1 MSILRN
7 IEKFNTHS
15 MSDDTILSVVTG
27 RDMLIQNLSAIIQEN
42 IKHPDTIQ
50 HVVLIGPRGMGKS
63 FMLRYFQIITKKQ
76 NLAEGFIDFAL
87 LPEEQHNIN
96 TASEFIDELLARI
109 GFDDSTSKSSLWDA
123 NHENWTSSVNKL
135 RNEIEKKKIEY
146 GNYLFIAAVE
156 NLDVLLESVFK
167 SKVDES
173 RFRKLLS
180 GTPNFMLFATSLKSD
195 IDTDYNKRLF
205 YAFQKFHVE
214 PWNEDDYLIY
224 FHKRFEL
231 LKQQNPD
238 EYNKK
243 DIGLLTNKLKA
254 ISRFTGGSPR
264 MAVVLTNL
272 IFNDDAISTARTL
285 NDIVEDLSP
294 YYQDL
299 MSRMPPR
306 SKILFDTLIREKE
319 NISQSELATK
329 VGTNQASISQAF
341 KWLLNNNYISGHKVD
356 GEKQYRYSVSD
367 RVFVLFYYK
376 RYIHN
381 GLQCSY
387 IRILADFLVS
397 FYDIKEL
404 TINTL
409 KYLQSSNKPEGIE
422 FAKLVFQKT
431 GQLDNNINWENC
443 KEVEN
448 EIKKIEYKE
457 EINSL
462 FSIAENKLNEHDY
475 REALLLHQEALEKSN
490 QENDLSKQVTCFEK
504 IGTDFYELK
513 EYERAIEYHQRAY
526 ELRKQEG
533 DISGQAWNLGQIGWN
548 YKELKEFGKS
558 TEYHQKAYE
567 LRKLEGDISGQ
578 AGNLGQIGV
587 NHLLNNP
594 DKAWELFEDE
604 KYSDIPKEQIF
615 KEFGDSVV
623 YIEKWEGKAPAFKM
637 ANEILSALKTKDW
650 KLNRNKALSNLFA
663 GLLNM
668 ELSLDLLRDICI
680 EATGMFEKEG
690 DIIIEAVQHCIKY
703 IEIGKDDNYLL
714 KLNPD
719 MANAVKGIVFEAEL

>member
-15 MSDDTILSVVTG
+15 MSEETILSVVTG

-42 IKHPDTIQ
+42 IKQPGTIQ

-76 NLAEGFIDFAL
+76 NVTEGFVDFAL

-96 TASEFIDELLARI
+96 TASEFIDELLSRI
-109 GFDDSTSKSSLWDA
+109 GLNDSTSRLSLWDI
-123 NHENWTSSVNKL
+123 NHENWTSSVKKL
-135 RNEIEKKKIEY
+135 RNEIEKKKKEN

-156 NLDVLLESVFK
+156 NLDILLESVFK
-167 SKVDES
+167 SEVDES

-195 IDTDYNKRLF
+195 IDTNYNKRLF
-205 YAFQKFHVE
+205 YAFQKFHIE

-224 FHKRFEL
+224 FRKRFEL
-231 LKQQNPD
+231 LKLQIPD
-238 EYNKK
+238 EYDKK

-254 ISRFTGGSPR
+254 IARFTGGSPR

-285 NDIVEDLSP
+285 NDVVEDLSP

-299 MSRMPPR
+299 MLKIPPR

-319 NISQSELATK
+319 NMSQSELATK
-329 VGTNQASISQAF
+329 VGTQQATISQAF
-341 KWLLNNNYISGHKVD
+341 KWLLDNNYISGHKVN

-376 RYIHN
+376 RYVLN

-397 FYDIKEL
+397 FYDTSEL
-404 TINTL
+404 SKNTL
-409 KYLQSSNKPEGIE
+409 KYLQSSNKPDRIE
-422 FAKLVFQKT
+422 FARLVFQKT
-431 GQLDNNINWENC
+431 GKENKKINWENY

-448 EIKKIEYKE
+448 EIKKIVNKE
-457 EINSL
+457 ELRNL
-462 FSIAENKLNEHDY
+462 FLKAETKLSERDY
-475 REALLLHQEALEKSN
+475 SEALILHKEALEKSI
-490 QENDLSKQVTCFEK
+490 QENDLSQQLICFEK
-504 IGTDFYELK
+504 IGRDFYELK
-513 EYERAIEYHQRAY
+513 DYEKSTENHQKAY
-526 ELRKQEG
+526 ELSKQEG
-533 DISGQAWNLGQIGWN
+533 DISAQAWNLGQIGVN
-548 YKELKEFGKS
+548 Y
-558 TEYHQKAYE
+558 
-567 LRKLEGDISGQ
+567 
-578 AGNLGQIGV
+578 
-587 NHLLNNP
+587 LLNNP
-594 DKAWELFEDE
+594 DNAWELLENE
-604 KYSDIPKEQIF
+604 KYSDIPKERIF
-615 KEFGDSVV
+615 KEFGDSVI
-623 YIEKWEGKAPAFKM
+623 YKEKWEGKAPAFKI
-637 ANEILSALKTKDW
+637 ANEILSALKEKGW
-650 KLNRNKALSNLFA
+650 KLNKSKALSNFFA

-668 ELSLDLLRDICI
+668 KLTFDLLRDICS
-680 EATGMFEKEG
+680 EATGMFENEG
-690 DIIIEAVQHCIKY
+690 DVIIEAVQHCIIY
-703 IEIGKDDNYLL
+703 IENGKDDNYLL

-719 MANAVKGIVFEAEL
+719 MANAVKGIVSEAEL

>member
-42 IKHPDTIQ
+42 IKQPDTIQ

-63 FMLRYFQIITKKQ
+63 FMLRYFQIITKMQ
-76 NLAEGFIDFAL
+76 NVIGGFVDFAL

-109 GFDDSTSKSSLWDA
+109 GFNDSDSKSSLWDA

-135 RNEIEKKKIEY
+135 RNEIEKRKIEY
-146 GNYLFIAAVE
+146 SNYLFIAAVE

-224 FHKRFEL
+224 FRKRFEL
-231 LKQQNPD
+231 LKVQNPD
-238 EYNKK
+238 VYDKK

-272 IFNDDAISTARTL
+272 IFNDDAVSTAQTL

-299 MSRMPPR
+299 MSKMPPR

-319 NISQSELATK
+319 NTSQSELATK
-329 VGTNQASISQAF
+329 VGTQQATISQAF
-341 KWLLNNNYISGHKVD
+341 KWLLDNHYISGHKVN

-397 FYDIKEL
+397 FYDINEL
-404 TINTL
+404 SKNTL

-431 GQLDNNINWENC
+431 GKLDKNINWENYN
-443 KEVEN
+443 EVEN
-448 EIKKIEYKE
+448 EIKKIANKE
-457 EINSL
+457 ELRNL
-462 FSIAENKLNEHDY
+462 FSKAENKLSEHDY
-475 REALLLHQEALEKSN
+475 KEALKLHQEALEKSI
-490 QENDLSKQVTCFEK
+490 QENDFSQQLTCFEK
-504 IGTDFYELK
+504 IGRDFYELK
-513 EYERAIEYHQRAY
+513 EYEKAIDYHQKAY

-533 DISGQAWNLGQIGWN
+533 DISEQAWNLERIGTN
-548 YKELKEFGKS
+548 FYKRKEYVKAI
-558 TEYHQKAYE
+558 EYYQKAYE
-567 LRKLEGDISGQ
+567 LRKQEGDISEQ
-578 AGNLGQIGV
+578 AWNLEQIGW
-587 NHLLNNP
+587 NYNELKEYERAIEYYQ
-594 DKAWELFEDE
+594 KAYELR
-604 KYSDIPKEQIF
+604 KQ
-615 KEFGDSVV
+615 
-623 YIEKWEGKAPAFKM
+623 
-637 ANEILSALKTKDW
+637 
-650 KLNRNKALSNLFA
+650 
-663 GLLNM
+663 
-668 ELSLDLLRDICI
+668 
-680 EATGMFEKEG
+680 EG
-690 DIIIEAVQHCIKY
+690 DISE
-703 IEIGKDDNYLL
+703 
-714 KLNPD
+714 
-719 MANAVKGIVFEAEL
+719 